1 MVWKDNAEWV
11 ESLRSAPH
19 QEIRLT
25 EAMQLEALVKQGDLL
40 HIDGQVVRALDALAT
55 RHRAEY
61 LGIFI
66 SRLSDGIFEIRDGG
80 DIAIA
85 IADSALEAIN
95 MCEAR
100 RSKFRATPLRE
111 PEPPTYDEALAT
123 KCDAEAREWEAR
135 KGVMGRG
142 K

>member
-1 MVWKDNAEWV
+1 MAWKDNSKWV
-11 ESLRSAPH
+11 ENLRGILGLDLS
-19 QEIRLT
+19 LT
-25 EAMQLEALVKQGDLL
+25 EATEIQTMIRDGDLL

-85 IADSALEAIN
+85 DSALEAIN

-123 KCDAEAREWEAR
+123 KCDAEAREREEMKL
-135 KGVMGRG
+135 KGMV
-142 K
+142 